1 MNLTE
6 DNYFSRDAEIRYMSN
21 SQFKNFLRCQASAL
35 AELNGEYQRERSA
48 AMLLGSYV
56 DEALTGDLER
66 FKVENPELFKRDG
79 TLKSDYVL
87 ADTMIERCRRDKLFM
102 EYLDGEY
109 QKIMV
114 GEISG
119 VPFKIKIDCLHPDKI
134 VDLKT
139 TKSFGSVYDADECG
153 RVPWFME
160 YNYALQAAVYQTIV
174 EQNTGRRLPFYLA
187 AVTKEKSPDIA
198 VIEIVQE
205 DMDAQMKKVQELAPM
220 FQAIK
225 MGIVEPERCELCDY
239 CKATK
244 VLSEPMKSN
253 DMWF

>member
-1 MNLTE
+1 MEANGT
-6 DNYFSRDAEIRYMSN
+6 YMSC

-35 AELNGEYQRERSA
+35 AELRGEYTRERSS
-48 AMLLGSYV
+48 AMLIGSYV

-66 FKVENPELFKRDG
+66 FKAENPELFKRDG

-87 ADTMIERCRRDKLFM
+87 ADTMIERCRRDKMFM

-114 GEISG
+114 GTIAG
-119 VPFKIKIDCLHPDKI
+119 VKFKIKIDCLHDDKI

-139 TKSFGSVYDADECG
+139 TKSFSSVYDPDELG

-160 YNYALQAAVYQTIV
+160 YNYALQAGIYQTIV
-174 EQNTGRRLPFYLA
+174 EQVTGKKLPFYLA
-187 AVTKEKSPDIA
+187 AVTKERVPDIDI
-198 VIEIVQE
+198 VEIVQE
-205 DMDAQMKKVQELAPM
+205 DIDAQMKKVHDMAAH
-220 FQAIK
+220 FDAIK
-225 MGIVEPERCELCDY
+225 HGIIEPERCGVCDY
-239 CKATK
+239 CKSTK
-244 VLSEPMKSN
+244 VLTEPTKSN

>member
-1 MNLTE
+1 MKLTE
-6 DNYFSRDAEIRYMSN
+6 DNYFSVEANGTYMSC

-35 AELNGEYQRERSA
+35 AELRGEYTRERSS
-48 AMLLGSYV
+48 AMLIGSYV

-66 FKVENPELFKRDG
+66 FKAENPELFKRDG

-87 ADTMIERCRRDKLFM
+87 ADTMIERCRRDKMFM

-114 GEISG
+114 GTIAG
-119 VPFKIKIDCLHPDKI
+119 VKFKIKIDCLHDDKI

-139 TKSFGSVYDADECG
+139 TKSFSSVYDPDELG

-160 YNYALQAAVYQTIV
+160 YNYALQAGIYQTIV
-174 EQNTGRRLPFYLA
+174 EQVTGKKLPFYLA
-187 AVTKEKSPDIA
+187 AVTKERVPDIDI
-198 VIEIVQE
+198 VEIVQE
-205 DMDAQMKKVQELAPM
+205 DIDAQMKKVHDMAAH
-220 FQAIK
+220 FDAIK
-225 MGIVEPERCELCDY
+225 HGIIEPERCGVCDY
-239 CKATK
+239 CKSTK
-244 VLSEPMKSN
+244 VLTEPTKSN

>member
-1 MNLTE
+1 MELTA
-6 DNYFSRDAEIRYMSN
+6 DNYFSKEAEISFMSN
-21 SQFKNFLRCQASAL
+21 SQFKSFMRCQAAAL
-35 AELNGEYQRERSA
+35 AELRGEYTRERSS
-48 AMLLGSYV
+48 AMLIGSYV

-66 FKVENPELFKRDG
+66 FKTENPELFKRDG

-87 ADTMIERCRRDKLFM
+87 ADTMIERCRRDKMFM

-109 QKIMV
+109 QQIMT
-114 GEISG
+114 GTIAG
-119 VPFKIKIDCLHPDKI
+119 VKFKIKIDCLHDDKI

-139 TKSFGSVYDADECG
+139 TKSFSSVYDPDECG

-174 EQNTGRRLPFYLA
+174 EQNTGKKLPFYLA
-187 AVTKEKSPDIA
+187 AVTKERVPDIDI
-198 VIEIVQE
+198 VHIVQE
-205 DMDAQMKKVQELAPM
+205 DIDTQMKKVQELAPH
-220 FQAIK
+220 FDAIK
-225 MGIVEPERCELCDY
+225 HNIVEPERCCLCDY

-244 VLSEPMKSN
+244 VLTEPTESN